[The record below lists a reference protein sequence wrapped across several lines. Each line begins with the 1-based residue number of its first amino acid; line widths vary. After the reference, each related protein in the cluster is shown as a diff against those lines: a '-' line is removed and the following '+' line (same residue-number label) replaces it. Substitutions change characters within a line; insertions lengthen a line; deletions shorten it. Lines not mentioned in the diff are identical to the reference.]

1 LLGSTVNL
9 LVSPT
14 HLQKPCVH
22 SISPNSGA
30 ATLETRN
37 WFSRGD
43 PPEPTKQ
50 GVIFVHPRNICQE
63 SLCVMACFAAPF
75 GSVLGCSPL
84 IAAGQ
89 FFEHSGFQQMIDDV
103 QSTRLPNGIVVLT
116 EHMPGL
122 RSVTAGIWIR
132 KGSRHESPELNGIC
146 HFIEHAVFKGTQ
158 RRTAHDIA
166 VESDR
171 LGGHLD
177 AYTTHEMTG
186 FAVKVADTS
195 LAEALDLLGD
205 MVAHPRFD
213 QEDLEREQKVIIE
226 EMKMVEDTPD
236 ELLGELFNSAYFPN
250 QPLGR
255 PIEGTKETVP
265 TFDHKTTVGF
275 HAREFSYNNLVI
287 AAAGNVSH
295 GRLLELVGRSFD
307 GCEGG
312 TATRPNP
319 ISNSRP
325 RPAAPILIEQKSE
338 LEQAHLVIATPW
350 PDALS
355 EDRYA
360 ASLLASVI
368 GGGTSSRLWQKIR
381 EERGLAYSVGAGGS
395 AFSDVGVFN
404 VYAGTSPEQLDEVVD
419 LSLEALRDV
428 VNHNVSEEELRIAKE
443 QAIASI
449 LLGLESSS
457 ARASTLARQEIIH
470 GRRISP
476 DEVIEKI
483 RAVTLDQ
490 LREIAQTYFGSN
502 MVSLGALGNLNGF
515 KVDRARLEI

>member
-1 LLGSTVNL
+1 MLSPLNL
-9 LVSPT
+9 NQVFEL
-14 HLQKPCVH
+14 
-22 SISPNSGA
+22 
-30 ATLETRN
+30 
-37 WFSRGD
+37 
-43 PPEPTKQ
+43 
-50 GVIFVHPRNICQE
+50 
-63 SLCVMACFAAPF
+63 F
-75 GSVLGCSPL
+75 GSKR
-84 IAAGQ
+84 
-89 FFEHSGFQQMIDDV
+89 MIDDV

-122 RSVTAGIWIR
+122 RSVTAGIWVR
-132 KGSRHESPELNGIC
+132 RGSRHESAELNGIC

-166 VESDR
+166 IETDR

-186 FAVKVADTS
+186 FAIKVADTS
-195 LAEALDLLGD
+195 LAEAVDLLTD
-205 MVAHPRFD
+205 IVSHPRFE
-213 QEDLEREQKVIIE
+213 QEDLERERKVILE

-236 ELLGELFNSAYFPN
+236 ELLGELFNAAYFPN

-275 HAREFSYNNLVI
+275 HAREFCYTNLVI
-287 AAAGNVSH
+287 AAAGNVNH
-295 GRLLELVGRSFD
+295 ARLLELIGRAFGGCDGVGHL
-307 GCEGG
+307 
-312 TATRPNP
+312 PNP
-319 ISNSRP
+319 VIGSSP
-325 RPAAPILIEQKSE
+325 RPVAPILIEQKSE

-368 GGGTSSRLWQKIR
+368 GGGTSSRLWQTIR

-419 LSLEALRDV
+419 LSLQALREV
-428 VNHNVSEEELRIAKE
+428 VKENVSEEELRIVKE

-476 DEVIEKI
+476 DQVIEKI
-483 RAVTLDQ
+483 RAATADD
-490 LREIAQTYFGSN
+490 LREIAQTYFKSEQ
-502 MVSLGALGNLNGF
+502 VSLGALGNLNGF
-515 KVDRARLEI
+515 KVNRSRLEI

>member
-1 LLGSTVNL
+1 
-9 LVSPT
+9 
-14 HLQKPCVH
+14 
-22 SISPNSGA
+22 
-30 ATLETRN
+30 
-37 WFSRGD
+37 
-43 PPEPTKQ
+43 
-50 GVIFVHPRNICQE
+50 
-63 SLCVMACFAAPF
+63 
-75 GSVLGCSPL
+75 
-84 IAAGQ
+84 
-89 FFEHSGFQQMIDDV
+89 MIDDV
-103 QSTRLPNGIVVLT
+103 QSTRLPNGIAVLT

-122 RSVTAGIWIR
+122 RSVTVGIWVR
-132 KGSRHESPELNGIC
+132 RGSRHETPELNGIC

-158 RRTAHDIA
+158 RRSAHKIA
-166 VESDR
+166 VETDR
-171 LGGHLD
+171 LGGHFD

-186 FAVKVADTS
+186 FALKVADTS
-195 LAEALDLLGD
+195 LAEAVDLLTD
-205 MVAHPRFD
+205 LISHPRFD
-213 QEDLEREQKVIIE
+213 QEDLEREQRVILE

-236 ELLGELFNSAYFPN
+236 ELLGELFNAAYFPN

-265 TFDHKTTVGF
+265 TFDHKTTLAF
-275 HAREFSYNNLVI
+275 HSREFSYTNLVV
-287 AAAGNVSH
+287 AAAGNVH
-295 GRLLELVGRSFD
+295 HERLLDLVSRAFG

-312 TATRPNP
+312 AGARPLQIENAP
-319 ISNSRP
+319 PN
-325 RPAAPILIEQKSE
+325 PAAPILIEQKNE

-395 AFSDVGVFN
+395 AFSDIGVFN

-419 LSLEALRDV
+419 LALSSLRDTV
-428 VNHNVSEEELRIAKE
+428 SKDVSEEELRIVKE

-476 DEVIEKI
+476 DEVVEKI
-483 RAVTLDQ
+483 RACTPED
-490 LREIAQTYFGSN
+490 LREIARTYFRSEN
-502 MVSLGALGNLNGF
+502 ISLGALGNLNGF
-515 KVDRARLEI
+515 CVDRSRLAI